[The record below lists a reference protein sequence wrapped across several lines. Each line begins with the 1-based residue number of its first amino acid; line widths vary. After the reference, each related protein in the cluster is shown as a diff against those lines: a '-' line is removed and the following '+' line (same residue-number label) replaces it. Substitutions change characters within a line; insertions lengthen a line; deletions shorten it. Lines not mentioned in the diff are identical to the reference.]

1 MCCAIGGKAIFS
13 LPSSIGCMAFR
24 TLPNRLSADPVKPAV
39 HLIRNSL
46 SFAHWKDRKP
56 LAAALRPIYKAAH
69 SDAAQAALDDFEKGE
84 WGRKFPIISPMW
96 RRQWEQGIPFCLSA
110 GSSENDLHDQCD

>member
-1 MCCAIGGKAIFS
+1 M
-13 LPSSIGCMAFR
+13 GCMAFR

-46 SFAHWKDRKP
+46 SFAHWKERKP
-56 LAAALRPIYKAAH
+56 LAAALRPIYQAAH

-84 WGRKFPIISPMW
+84 WGRKFPVNTQMW
-96 RRQWEQGIPFCLSA
+96 RWQWEQGIPFCLSRLR
-110 GSSENDLHDQCD
+110 SEKDLHDQCD